1 MASSSVDAADA
12 ATAADW
18 LLDQHDRRERFGG
31 IEPWPAVPGEAY
43 AYAVQEGWLARRL
56 ARKPDEVAGYK
67 IGLTTPRMQ
76 KLCRGDR
83 PISGVM
89 LRAGIRSAPARVVA
103 SDFVH
108 LGIESE
114 VAVRIARPLPTGS
127 VPVTRSDVAG
137 CVGEIAAAFELI
149 EDRHADYATLDWLWM
164 AAENSWNAGLVL
176 GPAAPPRDLSALD
189 GVLEIDGV
197 EVDRGSPCDVLGH
210 PYDAVA
216 WLANHLRARGKSIE
230 PGHWISTGSIATI
243 RFAEPGRRY
252 RFTIEGL
259 APVELEIG

>member
-1 MASSSVDAADA
+1 
-12 ATAADW
+12 
-18 LLDQHDRRERFGG
+18 
-31 IEPWPAVPGEAY
+31 
-43 AYAVQEGWLARRL
+43 VQERWLERRL
-56 ARKPDEVAGYK
+56 ARNPDEVAGYK

-76 KLCRGDR
+76 VLCRGDR

-89 LRAGIRSAPARVVA
+89 LRAGLRRAPARVVA
-103 SDFVH
+103 GEYVH

-114 VAVRIARPLPTGS
+114 AAVRIARPLPSGS
-127 VPVTRSDVAG
+127 DPVTRSDVAA

-149 EDRHADYATLDWLWM
+149 EDRHADYDTLDWLWM

-176 GPAAPPRDLSALD
+176 GPSAPPRDLSALV

-197 EVDRGSPCDVLGH
+197 EVDRGSTRDVLGH

-216 WLANHLRARGKSIE
+216 WLANHLRTRGLAIE

-259 APVELEIG
+259 EPVDLEIV